1 MKKKLEA
8 ELISIAHRIL
18 QLKDRSTLPQL
29 QEEARQLYEKLTILN
44 FSESHFAGPQPTI
57 GQVRQALEE
66 KEEPNKSDESDEL
79 REVKQKIAKIL
90 EPKPTEGNK
99 LETNIATEPEV
110 ERQEKTEAP
119 GIDHKPELVIEEIN
133 ARVSEDLFVP
143 ASASTEETSSFPE
156 LGISESNYEKNDMEE
171 VTPILDPVS
180 PDEKPKSL
188 NEQLRKDIT
197 IGLNDRLAF
206 IKYLFDGSAPDYNR
220 VLSQLGTINSKSE
233 AEEFIT
239 SMIKPDYDHWE
250 GKEEYEERFLNV
262 VLGKY
267 EY

>member
-18 QLKDRSTLPQL
+18 KLKDTSTLPQL
-29 QEEARQLYEKLTILN
+29 KEEARQLYEKLTILS
-44 FSESHFAGPQPTI
+44 FAESHFTEPQPTI
-57 GQVRQALEE
+57 GQVEQALEE
-66 KEEPNKSDESDEL
+66 KEESKESDEL

-90 EPKPTEGNK
+90 EPKSSEDEIIETKVSIETETIQK
-99 LETNIATEPEV
+99 EDTDTTSV
-110 ERQEKTEAP
+110 
-119 GIDHKPELVIEEIN
+119 DHKPELVIEEIN

-143 ASASTEETSSFPE
+143 ASTTVEESTSFPE
-156 LGISESNYEKNDMEE
+156 SLLPESNYEKNDMDDI
-171 VTPILDPVS
+171 TPVMDKVIL
-180 PDEKPKSL
+180 DEKPKSL
-188 NEQLRKDIT
+188 NEQLRKDIN

-220 VLSQLGTINSKSE
+220 VLSQLSTISTRNE

-239 SMIKPDYDHWE
+239 SMIKPDYGNWE
-250 GKEEYEERFLNV
+250 GKEEYEERFMNI

-267 EY
+267 ES